1 MMASDGVAA
10 RLLSLAA
17 AIRSCGAPYYIL
29 QRAVVLNKVEV
40 RGSNRAKRKAEVA
53 LRRRLSKKP
62 RAEERRSPNLNRCRR
77 DAFVA
82 PGSKRGGSRGAWRSR
97 ERRRRRCGACA
108 ECRCRWR
115 DAR

>member
-40 RGSNRAKRKAEVA
+40 RGSNWAKRKAEVA
-53 LRRRLSKKP
+53 HYGDSFQK
-62 RAEERRSPNLNRCRR
+62 NLGQENGG
-77 DAFVA
+77 A
-82 PGSKRGGSRGAWRSR
+82 PV
-97 ERRRRRCGACA
+97 
-108 ECRCRWR
+108 
-115 DAR
+115 